1 MRKAL
6 IVAASLGLSV
16 SAANAC
22 EFMRS
27 TQTTAVDTV
36 AVASIA
42 KEEAAPVPRQA
53 KSVVAPELLTTAM
66 PPVGSDGHSGTA
78 AGTAR

>member
-6 IVAASLGLSV
+6 IVAASFGLSV

-27 TQTTAVDTV
+27 AQSTAVDKV

-42 KEEAAPVPRQA
+42 KDEAAPVLRQA
-53 KSVVAPELLTTAM
+53 EAVVAPGLLATAM
-66 PPVGSDGHSGTA
+66 PPVSQDGRSRTA
-78 AGTAR
+78 AGSAR

>member
-6 IVAASLGLSV
+6 IVAASLGLSI

-22 EFMRS
+22 DFMRS
-27 TQTTAVDTV
+27 AQSTAVDTV

-42 KEEAAPVPRQA
+42 KDDAAPITQQTQA
-53 KSVVAPELLTTAM
+53 VAPELMTPAA
-66 PPVGSDGHSGTA
+66 PAVSKDGQPGVT
-78 AGTAR
+78 GGYTR